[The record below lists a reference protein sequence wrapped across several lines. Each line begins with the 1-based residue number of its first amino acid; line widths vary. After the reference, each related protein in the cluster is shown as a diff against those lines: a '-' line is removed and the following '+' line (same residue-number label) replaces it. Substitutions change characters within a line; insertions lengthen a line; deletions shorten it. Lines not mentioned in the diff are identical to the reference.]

1 MGPANKTHK
10 RDFTTSQLS
19 FTYVNMHGRLPP
31 LTALRAFEAAARHM
45 SFAKAADE
53 LSVTPA
59 ALSFQI
65 KSLEDHLGQ
74 PVFHRLNRAV
84 ALTEIGE
91 MLAPGLQNGFTE
103 IGAAWAR
110 ARRFTDQS
118 ILTVTAGP
126 AFTALWLAPRLFS
139 FAAEHPEIEL
149 RFSASLKVMDFDRD
163 DVDLAIRFGPRPD
176 DTLFSRALA
185 DEWATPMMTPQLA
198 ESVTKPDDLTKLPLL
213 SDEVSEALRPSVD
226 WDTWFQAANLPPPEI
241 HGARFNQADHAVSA
255 ALAGTGAIMGRGSLT
270 EGALRDGRLVMP
282 FRLSLKTGS
291 KYRLVCPHGVE
302 KRPHVA
308 AFMDWIDAQA
318 ESLRALSKDRIYADS
333 NDANVVR

>member
-1 MGPANKTHK
+1 MS
-10 RDFTTSQLS
+10 D
-19 FTYVNMHGRLPP
+19 RLPP

-53 LSVTPA
+53 LFVTPA

-65 KSLEDHLGQ
+65 KALEDHLGQ

-84 ALTEIGE
+84 TLTEIGAL
-91 MLAPGLQNGFTE
+91 LAPGLHGGFTE
-103 IGAAWAR
+103 IGAAWSR
-110 ARRFTDQS
+110 ARRFADQN

-139 FAAEHPEIEL
+139 FATEHPEIEL
-149 RFSASLKVMDFDRD
+149 RFSASLKVMDFNRD

-176 DTLFSRALA
+176 DDLYSRALA
-185 DEWATPMMTPQLA
+185 DEWATPMMSPALARKVTTP
-198 ESVTKPDDLTKLPLL
+198 EDLTHIPLL
-213 SDEVSEALRPSVD
+213 SDEVSDALHPRID
-226 WDTWFQAANLPPPEI
+226 WAAWFGAAGLRPPEI
-241 HGARFNQADHAVSA
+241 HGARFNQADHAVGA

-270 EGALRDGRLVMP
+270 ESALTDGRLVMP
-282 FRLSLKTGS
+282 FKLSLKTSS

-302 KRPHVA
+302 TRPHVA

-318 ESLRALSKDRIYADS
+318 ESLRALSADRIFADGK
-333 NDANVVR
+333 DANGGG